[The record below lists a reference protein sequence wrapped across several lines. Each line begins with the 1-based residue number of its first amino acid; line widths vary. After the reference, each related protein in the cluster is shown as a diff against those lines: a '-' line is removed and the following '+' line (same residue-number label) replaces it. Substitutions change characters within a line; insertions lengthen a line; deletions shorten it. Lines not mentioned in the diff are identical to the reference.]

1 MQDRYAGDIGDFGK
15 FGLLKAL
22 LSEGFSLG
30 VNWYKAEPLESERDK
45 DTGTFLHEDGKHKIN
60 PKYFVC
66 DEPLAG
72 ALREISESDV
82 RSIAQLEQAA
92 LLNPGKTVY
101 YHEAISV
108 AGRYQWHNN
117 ALETLAPCEIVF
129 LDPDNGL
136 SVKSVGKGSAKSVK
150 YVWDEELSDYLK
162 RGQSVVL
169 YNHRPRKKPE
179 TFFPE
184 FKERL
189 LGIEGVQNKPVS
201 VLTCPKG
208 TVRDYFL
215 IAANAEH
222 AIRIS
227 STLGKMVSGP
237 WGKMGLCRI
246 EKFEG

>member
-22 LSEGFSLG
+22 LSESFSLG
-30 VNWYKAEPLESERDK
+30 VNWYSAEPPKSERDK

-66 DEPLAG
+66 DDFLAR

-82 RSIAQLEQAA
+82 RSIARLEQAA
-92 LLNPGKTVY
+92 LLDPRKTVY
-101 YHEAISV
+101 YHKVVSV
-108 AGRYQWHNN
+108 DGRRHWHNN
-117 ALETLAPCEIVF
+117 ALQTLAPCEIAF

-136 SVKSVGKGSAKSVK
+136 NVRSCRKGSAKSVK
-150 YVWDEELSDYLK
+150 YVWDEELCDYLR

-169 YNHRPRKKPE
+169 YNHRPRKKLRSSFQSSKKDCLELKGSP
-179 TFFPE
+179 
-184 FKERL
+184 
-189 LGIEGVQNKPVS
+189 NKPVS

-215 IAANAEH
+215 IAANAEQ
-222 AIRIS
+222 AVRIS
-227 STLGKMVSGP
+227 SALCKMLSGP
-237 WGKMGLCRI
+237 WGKQGLCRI

>member
-22 LSEGFSLG
+22 LAEGLSVG
-30 VNWYKAEPLESERDK
+30 VNWYKAEPPESERNK
-45 DTGTFLHEDGKHKIN
+45 ETGDFLHKDGKHPI
-60 PKYFVC
+60 PPGYFVC
-66 DEPLAG
+66 DEPLAS
-72 ALREISESDV
+72 ALRKISESDA
-82 RSIAQLEQAA
+82 RSIAQLEQAV
-92 LLNPGKTVY
+92 LLDPNKTVY
-101 YHEAISV
+101 YHEVISV
-108 AGRYQWHNN
+108 AGRSQWHKD
-117 ALETLAPCEIVF
+117 ALRALASCELVF
-129 LDPDNGL
+129 LDPDTGL
-136 SVKSVGKGSAKSVK
+136 NVKSHGKKSAESVK
-150 YVWDEELSDYLK
+150 YAWDHELADYLC

-169 YNHRPRKKPE
+169 YQHRPRRTPE
-179 TFFPE
+179 IFFPE

-227 STLGKMVSGP
+227 SALGKMVSGP

>member
-1 MQDRYAGDIGDFGK
+1 M
-15 FGLLKAL
+15 
-22 LSEGFSLG
+22 G

-66 DEPLAG
+66 DEPLAR

-82 RSIAQLEQAA
+82 RSIARLEQAV
-92 LLNPGKTVY
+92 LLDPSKTVY
-101 YHEAISV
+101 YRDVVTV
-108 AGRYQWHNN
+108 ARRRQWHNN

-150 YVWDEELSDYLK
+150 YVWEEELSDYLR

-179 TFFPE
+179 IFFPE

-189 LGIEGVQNKPVS
+189 LGIEGVSNKHIS

-215 IAANAEH
+215 IAAH
-222 AIRIS
+222 AKHAGQIS
-227 STLGKMVSGP
+227 SALCRMAGGL
-237 WGKMGLCRI
+237 WGKKGLCRI
-246 EKFEG
+246 EKLDG